1 MAVTKKIENFYKKE
15 VFRETWS
22 EAKSPQQANWTPT
35 CQPQVHK
42 PNPYSV
48 EEEEESMD
56 GMFQE
61 SNFIDEKFEHEGV
74 EDEDPSQG
82 LIDWDT
88 PPIYDDDVNEE
99 EPIEEPLESNPEEK
113 YEEYGLHHMFSGL
126 YPNADDQ
133 LEDEEPTDDITDYE
147 EDDIADDDDVDED
160 FSGEVPNF
168 NGEDV
173 DYVDF
178 LGVED
183 ILNSPN
189 VGEFYADEKNYIFT
203 RETMAHPFLSIFMA
217 CKREN
222 EREKYGKVK
231 YLPNDVQGFNY
242 KHRGMPMMKCI
253 AFIVVCC
260 FVLTLRNG
268 KRNEL
273 IGHPK
278 DHGKN

>member
-1 MAVTKKIENFYKKE
+1 
-15 VFRETWS
+15 
-22 EAKSPQQANWTPT
+22 
-35 CQPQVHK
+35 
-42 PNPYSV
+42 V

-74 EDEDPSQG
+74 EDEDPSQW

-99 EPIEEPLESNPEEK
+99 EPIEEPLESDPKEK
-113 YEEYGLHHMFSGL
+113 YEEYGLHPMFSSL

-133 LEDEEPTDDITDYE
+133 LEDEEPTNDITDYE

-189 VGEFYADEKNYIFT
+189 VW
-203 RETMAHPFLSIFMA
+203 
-217 CKREN
+217 
-222 EREKYGKVK
+222 
-231 YLPNDVQGFNY
+231 
-242 KHRGMPMMKCI
+242 
-253 AFIVVCC
+253 
-260 FVLTLRNG
+260 
-268 KRNEL
+268 
-273 IGHPK
+273 
-278 DHGKN
+278 